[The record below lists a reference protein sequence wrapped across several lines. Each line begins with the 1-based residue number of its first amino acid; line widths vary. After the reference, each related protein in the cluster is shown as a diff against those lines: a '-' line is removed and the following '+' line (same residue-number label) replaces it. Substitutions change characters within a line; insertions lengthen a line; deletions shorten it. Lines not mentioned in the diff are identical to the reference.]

1 MITHLVENAALL
13 LSLCW
18 LQVLNTRCWGRHG
31 SAEKITS
38 GLLFGFVC
46 VMGMMIAI
54 EPESGWVFDA
64 RSVVLSMAALFG
76 GPLVAGVA
84 GLVAGG
90 YRLWMG
96 GAGMW
101 VGVLVIVMSVLLG
114 LACRAVLARG
124 KREKSVWS
132 FLTLGLL
139 VHSLVLLLFYLISGS
154 ATAWQAGMLMLL
166 VMPVATVLLGLMLRD
181 IEQRFRNEQEL
192 RIAATALE
200 TQQGLLI
207 TDANNRILRSNQAFT
222 TITGY
227 SQDEVMGKKTSLLS
241 SGRHDAAFYQA
252 MWQQLTAT
260 DRWQGEIW
268 NRRKNGEIYPEWLSI
283 SAVRAPKGQIT
294 HYVAS
299 IDDITERK
307 AAEERIQHLAFY
319 DALTGLPN
327 RSLLLDRVQHAMK
340 TGARS
345 GHYTALLF
353 LNIDSFKS
361 INDLHNHHT
370 GDQLLCLYAKRLTG
384 AARVSDTV
392 ARLGADEFVVM
403 LESLGTEHQ
412 AAATQAEQC
421 AKMLL
426 ATLNQPYQVEELTLH
441 SSVSMGVTLFNDLSS
456 SASDLIQRA
465 ALAMHQAKAAGKH
478 AIRFFDPGMQEAVSA
493 RLLLEEDIRRG
504 LLAEEFI
511 SYLQPQ
517 LDETGR
523 IIGAEVLA
531 RWQHPQ
537 RGLLAPGIFIEV
549 AEQSGMVEQV
559 DMQMLHQ
566 ACHRLALWR
575 QDPNT
580 ASLSLAVNLS
590 ARLLYQ
596 PDFVEN
602 LLQLLAQSGADPHRL
617 KLELTETIL
626 LDDMPGAIARMH
638 ELKNHG
644 IRFSIDDFG
653 TGYSSLAYLQKLPL
667 DQLKIDQAFVRDMT
681 VGDHSLAIIRAIC
694 ALASSLQ
701 LEVIAEGVETEE
713 QYHRLCDLGCRNFQG
728 YLFGRPM
735 PVNEFEQRLVTAQAE
750 LPPAFQTEPNTGGE
764 IVPLRVKR

>member
-18 LQVLNTRCWGRHG
+18 LQVLNTRCWSEHGR
-31 SAEKITS
+31 ARNITS
-38 GLLFGFVC
+38 GLLFGLVC

-84 GLVAGG
+84 GLLAGG

-101 VGVLVIVMSVLLG
+101 SGVAVIVMSVLLG

-124 KREKSVWS
+124 KLEKSVWS
-132 FLTLGLL
+132 FLILGLL
-139 VHSLVLLLFYLISGS
+139 VHVLILLQIYLLSGP
-154 ATAWQAGMLMLL
+154 AIAWQAGMLMLL

-207 TDANNRILRSNQAFT
+207 TDANNRILRSNRAFT

-227 SQDEVMGKKTSLLS
+227 SQEEVIGKKTSLLS

-252 MWQQLTAT
+252 MWQQLIETG
-260 DRWQGEIW
+260 RWQGEIW

-283 SAVRAPKGQIT
+283 SAVRTPQGQIT
-294 HYVAS
+294 HYVAA

-307 AAEERIQHLAFY
+307 ATEARIQHLAFF

-327 RSLLLDRVQHAMK
+327 RSLLLDRVQHAMQ

-361 INDLHNHHT
+361 INELHNHHT

-403 LESLGTEHQ
+403 IESLGSDYQ
-412 AAATQAEQC
+412 AAANQAEQC
-421 AKMLL
+421 AKGLL
-426 ATLNQPYQVEELTLH
+426 ATLNQPYQLEELTLH
-441 SSVSMGVTLFNDLSS
+441 SSVSMGVTLFNDVSS

-478 AIRFFDPGMQEAVSA
+478 AIRFFDPAMQEAVST

-517 LDETGR
+517 LDEAGR

-537 RGLLAPGIFIEV
+537 RGLLGPGVFIEV
-549 AEQSGMVEQV
+549 AEQAGMVEQV
-559 DMQMLHQ
+559 DMQMLQQ

-575 QDPNT
+575 QHPHS

-596 PDFVEN
+596 PDFIQK
-602 LLQLLAQSGADPHRL
+602 LLQLLAETGADPHRL
-617 KLELTETIL
+617 KLELTETML
-626 LDDMPGAIARMH
+626 LDDMPAAIARMH
-638 ELKNHG
+638 ELRGHG

-713 QYHRLCDLGCRNFQG
+713 QYQRLQDMGCRHFQG

-735 PVNEFEQRLVTAQAE
+735 PVSEFEQRLVTASAE
-750 LPPAFQTEPNTGGE
+750 PLPALALQQS
-764 IVPLRVKR
+764 

>member
-18 LQVLNTRCWGRHG
+18 LQVLNTRCWHRHDG
-31 SAEKITS
+31 AEKLTS
-38 GLLFGFVC
+38 GLLFGLVC

-84 GLVAGG
+84 GLLAGG

-101 VGVLVIVMSVLLG
+101 SGVAVIVMSVLMG

-124 KREKSVWS
+124 KFEKSVWS

-139 VHSLVLLLFYLISGS
+139 VHALVLLLFYLISGS
-154 ATAWQAGMLMLL
+154 NTAWQAGMLMLL

-207 TDANNRILRSNQAFT
+207 TDANNRILRSNRAFT
-222 TITGY
+222 AITGY
-227 SQDEVMGKKTSLLS
+227 SQEEVIGKKTSLLS

-252 MWQQLTAT
+252 MWQQLIETG
-260 DRWQGEIW
+260 RWQGEIW

-283 SAVRAPKGQIT
+283 SAVRTPQGQIT
-294 HYVAS
+294 HYVAA

-307 AAEERIQHLAFY
+307 ATEARIQHLAFF

-327 RSLLLDRVQHAMK
+327 RSLLLDRVQHAMQ

-361 INDLHNHHT
+361 INELHNHHT

-403 LESLGTEHQ
+403 IESLGRDYQ
-412 AAATQAEQC
+412 AAANQAEQC
-421 AKMLL
+421 AKGLL
-426 ATLNQPYQVEELTLH
+426 ATLN
-441 SSVSMGVTLFNDLSS
+441 
-456 SASDLIQRA
+456 
-465 ALAMHQAKAAGKH
+465 
-478 AIRFFDPGMQEAVSA
+478 
-493 RLLLEEDIRRG
+493 
-504 LLAEEFI
+504 
-511 SYLQPQ
+511 
-517 LDETGR
+517 
-523 IIGAEVLA
+523 
-531 RWQHPQ
+531 
-537 RGLLAPGIFIEV
+537 
-549 AEQSGMVEQV
+549 
-559 DMQMLHQ
+559 
-566 ACHRLALWR
+566 
-575 QDPNT
+575 
-580 ASLSLAVNLS
+580 
-590 ARLLYQ
+590 
-596 PDFVEN
+596 
-602 LLQLLAQSGADPHRL
+602 
-617 KLELTETIL
+617 
-626 LDDMPGAIARMH
+626 
-638 ELKNHG
+638 
-644 IRFSIDDFG
+644 
-653 TGYSSLAYLQKLPL
+653 
-667 DQLKIDQAFVRDMT
+667 
-681 VGDHSLAIIRAIC
+681 
-694 ALASSLQ
+694 
-701 LEVIAEGVETEE
+701 
-713 QYHRLCDLGCRNFQG
+713 
-728 YLFGRPM
+728 
-735 PVNEFEQRLVTAQAE
+735 
-750 LPPAFQTEPNTGGE
+750 
-764 IVPLRVKR
+764 